1 MKNKVMLKA
10 IGTLYI
16 ICIFC
21 NCGGKMKTPVSAP
34 PDVVVAQ
41 PEILDMPNLWE
52 YPGYTQSA
60 TTVDLVARVSGVLEE
75 TGFKSGDYV
84 KAGQLLYT
92 IEPKPYQDDV
102 AEAEQNV
109 SKAEIALQLSK
120 ATYERTLEAS
130 KGNAI
135 SEIDLLQTETNYKQA
150 QVALD
155 NAKTQLDKARTTL
168 SYCYIKAPI
177 SGHIT
182 KSSESVGNYVN
193 AAGSPRPLST
203 IYNDEVM
210 YVNFAIE
217 EYRYITLKKLNKTGK
232 YKVYVTFTDKEN
244 NNYIRE
250 GVINYISP
258 NVELSTGT
266 LSMRAVLPNDNMNIK
281 DGMFVKVNLLAD
293 TVKNAIAIPESSI
306 GSDQAGRF
314 VYLVDDSNRVA
325 KRHVEVGILNADN
338 YRQIVKGMNAN
349 SRYVQSG
356 IVKVHEGQTVNPI
369 NHNNK

>member
-1 MKNKVMLKA
+1 MKKNNIYKL
-10 IGTLYI
+10 
-16 ICIFC
+16 IFVFGIVGLLVG
-21 NCGGKMKTPVSAP
+21 CGRESKRMAP
-34 PDVVVAQ
+34 QLPDVVVAQ
-41 PEILDMPNLWE
+41 PVLMDMPNLWE

-60 TTVDLVARVSGVLEE
+60 TTVDLVARVSGVLQE
-75 TGFKSGDYV
+75 TGFSSGDYV
-84 KAGQLLYT
+84 KAGQLLYV

-109 SKAEIALQLSK
+109 SKAEIALKLSK

-155 NAKTQLDKARTTL
+155 NAKTQLDKAKTTL

-203 IYNDEVM
+203 IYNDEVI

-217 EYRYITLKKLNKTGK
+217 EYRYITLKRLNKTGK

-244 NNYIRE
+244 NNYTRE
-250 GVINYISP
+250 GVINYVSP

-266 LSMRAVLPNDNMNIK
+266 LSMRAVLANDNMNIK

-293 TVKNAIAIPESSI
+293 TVKNAIAIPESAI

-325 KRHVEVGILNADN
+325 KRHVTVGILNADN
-338 YRQIVKGMNAN
+338 YRQILKGMNAD

-369 NHNNK
+369 NNNK

>member
-1 MKNKVMLKA
+1 M
-10 IGTLYI
+10 
-16 ICIFC
+16 
-21 NCGGKMKTPVSAP
+21 
-34 PDVVVAQ
+34 
-41 PEILDMPNLWE
+41 
-52 YPGYTQSA
+52 
-60 TTVDLVARVSGVLEE
+60 
-75 TGFKSGDYV
+75 
-84 KAGQLLYT
+84 
-92 IEPKPYQDDV
+92 
-102 AEAEQNV
+102 
-109 SKAEIALQLSK
+109 
-120 ATYERTLEAS
+120 
-130 KGNAI
+130 
-135 SEIDLLQTETNYKQA
+135 
-150 QVALD
+150 
-155 NAKTQLDKARTTL
+155 
-168 SYCYIKAPI
+168 
-177 SGHIT
+177 
-182 KSSESVGNYVN
+182 GNYVN

-369 NHNNK
+369 KNNK